1 MAEVKKTLLDFYELP
16 ANEIM
21 DRRSWELPL
30 IEKTAS
36 IDRVLAALTE
46 SDYVWVVESE
56 ESKKVVG
63 IITEHDILTIF
74 SPQKKTSFLSSSN
87 KKSLHYESFET
98 AEHVMSRNPVVCSP
112 EELVEDVLNKMVLH
126 HIRRIPVVENEKII
140 GEITLHHVIK
150 EFHAFMRTPARL

>member
-1 MAEVKKTLLDFYELP
+1 MAEVKKSLFDFYELP

-30 IEKTAS
+30 IEKDAS
-36 IDRVLAALTE
+36 VDRVLEILTE

-63 IITEHDILTIF
+63 IITEHDILHIF
-74 SPQKKTSFLSSSN
+74 SPQKKMSFFGSPH
-87 KKSLHYESFET
+87 KKSLHYESFEN
-98 AEHVMSRNPVVCSP
+98 AEHLMSRNPVVCSP
-112 EELVEDVLNKMVLH
+112 DETVEDVLNKMVFH
-126 HIRRIPVVENEKII
+126 RIRRIPVIENDKII
-140 GEITLHHVIK
+140 GEITLHHLIK

>member
-1 MAEVKKTLLDFYELP
+1 MAEVKKSLFDFYELP

-30 IEKTAS
+30 IEKDAS
-36 IDRVLAALTE
+36 VDRVLEILTA

-63 IITEHDILTIF
+63 IITEHDILHIF
-74 SPQKKTSFLSSSN
+74 SPQKKMSFFGSPN
-87 KKSLHYESFET
+87 KKSLHYESFEN
-98 AEHVMSRNPVVCSP
+98 AEHIMSRNPVVCSP
-112 EELVEDVLNKMVLH
+112 DETVEDVLNKMVFH
-126 HIRRIPVVENEKII
+126 RIRRIPVIENDKII
-140 GEITLHHVIK
+140 GEITLHHLIK